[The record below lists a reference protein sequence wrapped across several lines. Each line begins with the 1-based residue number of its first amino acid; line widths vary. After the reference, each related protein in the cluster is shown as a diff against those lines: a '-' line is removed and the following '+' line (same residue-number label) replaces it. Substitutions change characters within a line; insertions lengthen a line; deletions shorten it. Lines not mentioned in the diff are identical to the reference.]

1 MIFEEPPMSASLA
14 EKVMIGFRIKASG
27 EKILPQWVEAFRDLP
42 VANISDCMA
51 RMTAG
56 GADLRAFYKGP
67 RMVGPALT
75 VKTRPGDNLVVHKA
89 LDVAEPGDILVVDA
103 GGDLTN
109 ALVGELMIAHAI
121 HRKLGGLVISGA
133 IRDSAELLA
142 GSFPVF
148 ALGVTH
154 RGPFRDGPGEVNVPI
169 ALHGMVISP
178 GDLVCGDADGV
189 VSVAR
194 HEVEEVHALALKRN
208 NDEVKLMAQINAGTS
223 DRRWVDELLIRNGCS
238 IE

>member
-1 MIFEEPPMSASLA
+1 MIS
-14 EKVMIGFRIKASG
+14 FRIKASG
-27 EKILPQWVEAFRDLP
+27 EKVAPQWVEAFRNLP
-42 VANISDCMA
+42 VPNISDCMA

-67 RMVGPALT
+67 RMVGSALT
-75 VKTRPGDNLVVHKA
+75 VKTRPGDNLVVNKA
-89 LDVAEPGDILVVDA
+89 LDIADPGDILIVDA

-109 ALVGELMIAHAI
+109 ALVGELMIAHAR

-133 IRDSAELLA
+133 IRDSEEKLLA

-154 RGPFRDGPGEVNVPI
+154 RGPFGDGPGEVNVPI
-169 ALHGMVISP
+169 AQHGMVILP

-194 HEVEEVHALALKRN
+194 HEVEEVHALALKKH
-208 NDEVKLMAQINAGTS
+208 NDEVKLMAQIKAGTS
-223 DRRWVDELLIRNGCS
+223 DWRWVDELLTRNGCS
-238 IE
+238 I

>member
-1 MIFEEPPMSASLA
+1 M
-14 EKVMIGFRIKASG
+14 
-27 EKILPQWVEAFRDLP
+27 
-42 VANISDCMA
+42 
-51 RMTAG
+51 
-56 GADLRAFYKGP
+56 
-67 RMVGPALT
+67 
-75 VKTRPGDNLVVHKA
+75 
-89 LDVAEPGDILVVDA
+89 AEPGDILVVDA

-109 ALVGELMIAHAI
+109 ALIGELMIAHAI

-133 IRDSAELLA
+133 IRDSEELLA

-169 ALHGMVISP
+169 ALNGMVILP

-194 HEVEEVHALALKRN
+194 HDVEVHALALKKH
-208 NDEVKLMAQINAGTS
+208 NDEVELMAQIKAGMS
-223 DRRWVDELLIRNGCS
+223 DRKWVDELLTRNGCS

>member
-1 MIFEEPPMSASLA
+1 
-14 EKVMIGFRIKASG
+14 MIGFRIKASG
-27 EKILPQWVEAFRDLP
+27 EKVSPQWVEAFRNLP
-42 VANISDCMA
+42 VPNISDCMA

-67 RMVGPALT
+67 RMVGSALT

-89 LDVAEPGDILVVDA
+89 LDMADPGDILVVDA

-109 ALVGELMIAHAI
+109 ALVSELMIAHAI
-121 HRKLGGLVISGA
+121 HRKLGGFVISGA
-133 IRDSAELLA
+133 IRDSEELLA

-169 ALHGMVISP
+169 ALHGMVILP

-194 HEVEEVHALALKRN
+194 HEVEEVHALALKKH
-208 NDEVKLMAQINAGTS
+208 NDEVKLMAQIKAGTS
-223 DRRWVDELLIRNGCS
+223 DRRWVNELLTRNGCS

>member
-1 MIFEEPPMSASLA
+1 
-14 EKVMIGFRIKASG
+14 MIGFRIKAGG
-27 EKILPQWVEAFRDLP
+27 EKVSPYWVEAFRNLP
-42 VANISDCMA
+42 VPNISDCMA

-56 GADLRAFYKGP
+56 SADLRAFYKGP

-89 LDVAEPGDILVVDA
+89 LDMAEPGEILVVDA

-133 IRDSAELLA
+133 IRDSEEMLA

-169 ALHGMVISP
+169 ALNGMVILP

-189 VSVAR
+189 VSVGR
-194 HEVEEVHALALKRN
+194 QDVEEVHALALKKH
-208 NDEVKLMAQINAGTS
+208 NDEVELMAQIKAGMS
-223 DRRWVDELLIRNGCS
+223 DRKWVDELLTRNGCS